1 MLAGGLLLAA
11 WLSAPALIARRIRA
25 AAAGHN
31 LTAEWSSLL
40 VGFPAAI
47 EIQDLRLITPS
58 GDTLL
63 AAREVRGAADLMSLL
78 AFQPRPTSIR
88 VRELRVDL
96 GASRSPAA
104 DTLEAALQQ
113 LHERS
118 SPDRLP
124 ILRRNAERFVAGIT
138 RPPSQLPSIDL
149 EGVTIVAEGDEAGDP
164 IRLEVDHAVL
174 DHHARGTTIRVR
186 GALALDSRTPFRGQL
201 DEAPDGAV
209 RGSLRLDLPAS
220 NGNAGGPIELQM
232 DGRIERRG
240 RGLRLLPGSRVR
252 VGSNVLHLSGTLDA
266 RGPAIQLALTGD
278 GLRPDSLRRSVPAAA
293 LGPLRDVGVR
303 GSFDYRLSFGL
314 DLARPESVD
323 YRADVVSHGLALD
336 PATTR
341 LNLQR
346 LNEPFM
352 ATIHLPRGQVA
363 LRDLWT
369 SNPHYLPLVGIDS
382 TLAYAVV
389 TNEDGGFF
397 HHRGFNA
404 DAVKDAIAENL
415 RAGAFRRGA
424 GTITMQLVRNLYLGH
439 ERTIARKAQEVVL
452 AWVVEHLAN
461 VSKQRLL
468 EIYLNIIEWGPG
480 IHGADEAASF
490 YFGHG
495 AGAVSVPE
503 ALFLATVIPAPSK
516 WRWRF
521 DSSARLR
528 SYARAQMHFI
538 GRAMVAKGW
547 LDPDRLPPAE
557 EMDVELRGP
566 ARDAFPRRALPP
578 DVAEPDTL
586 GPLTNAVSS
595 RVAPASACSSWWGPA
610 SGSTDDTPNARSRHR
625 ASATRAPG

>member
-1 MLAGGLLLAA
+1 MQSPRSRLGRIAIVLGLLAGGVLVAA
-11 WLSAPALIARRIRA
+11 WLSAPALIAPRIRA
-25 AAAGHN
+25 AAAERN
-31 LTAEWSSLL
+31 LTAEWSSLH
-40 VGFPAAI
+40 VEFPATIA
-47 EIQDLRLITPS
+47 IQDLRLVTPS

-63 AAREVRGAADLMSLL
+63 VAREVHGAASLL
-78 AFQPRPTSIR
+78 SLFSLQPEPKSIQ

-113 LHERS
+113 LHERAAG
-118 SPDRLP
+118 DRLP
-124 ILRRNAERFVAGIT
+124 VLRRNAERLVAGLT

-149 EGVTIVAEGDEAGDP
+149 ERVTIVAEGDDDGDP

-186 GALALDSRTPFRGQL
+186 GAFALDSRTPFQGRL
-201 DEAPDGAV
+201 DEALDGAV

-220 NGNAGGPIELQM
+220 NGNAGGPLEFQM

-240 RGLRLLPGSRVR
+240 RSLRLKPGSRIR
-252 VGSNVLHLSGTLDA
+252 VGPNVLGLSGTLDA
-266 RGPAIQLALTGD
+266 RGPAVQLALTGD
-278 GLRPDSLRRSVPAAA
+278 NLRPDSLRRSVPAAA
-293 LGPLRDVGVR
+293 LGPLRDVGVL

-323 YRADVVSHGLALD
+323 YRADVVPHGLALD
-336 PATTR
+336 PRTTR

-352 ATIHLPRGQVA
+352 ATIHLPRGRVA

-369 SNPHYLPLVGIDS
+369 SNPHYLPLDRIDP

-404 DAVKDAIAENL
+404 DAVKDAIVENL

-468 EIYLNIIEWGPG
+468 EIYLNIIEWGPS

-495 AGAVSVPE
+495 ASVLSVPE

-521 DSSARLR
+521 DSNGRLR

-557 EMDVELRGP
+557 DMDVELQGP
-566 ARDAFPRRALPP
+566 ALDTFPRRVSPF
-578 DVAEPDTL
+578 AEPDTL
-586 GPLTNAVSS
+586 GPLTDSG
-595 RVAPASACSSWWGPA
+595 RVL
-610 SGSTDDTPNARSRHR
+610 RHR
-625 ASATRAPG
+625 SPVLVR